1 MNRSHRCCQKSA
13 IWSAACAL
21 ATMLLVSAGHAV
33 DCNGDGHG
41 ENAPLGR
48 KYCHAGSGQ
57 FVAISKASP
66 QARTIDLRRIQ
77 HAHDRKIDPD
87 VPIYTDITLPGVTPE
102 LLDRSG
108 REYALITLYNID
120 PPLEDLPSKEP
131 GIDRGIDFRD
141 PSNLLKSAYSN
152 YVSPVQT
159 KDAERQSVSGHPIG
173 HFYVKVEMPGYPPV
187 LTGMTTTARADTELV
202 ELTLGRQL
210 GIGGV
215 LLTPQPGR
223 LNSAAEAAQ
232 ELGLRQREL
241 VVVDGLNFRM
251 RDGQN
256 IGPTY
261 TIQDGNVVFARF
273 QVPRENARDALDA
286 FLQFVANGTHNT
298 FGSLLS
304 RPIKGDGAGCSAFAM
319 FWLKGAGII
328 PFFDETEIPDEWRP
342 SPSGSKTSAPLWTNF
357 YNRLRI
363 PWQHI
368 GCDERV
374 GLSRSSRQAAQYTV
388 YDNLFH
394 DIDTSLVRS
403 ASQGLAEKVR
413 NSYGQIA
420 GTLFQWGAL
429 TPLRDLIISSRR
441 KDPGDEGDYHWA
453 EDGNQGLRIGFWDN
467 GRFSEWIKFQWSGK
481 ANHNQSLS
489 GGVKL
494 RRVKEGRFLGVEI
507 NALNITRASTALFE
521 RMAGHPRQ
529 PASSEATIDC
539 RSLFAGPR

>member
-1 MNRSHRCCQKSA
+1 MR
-13 IWSAACAL
+13 SAASAL
-21 ATMLLVSAGHAV
+21 AMMFFVSAGYAG
-33 DCNGDGHG
+33 DCHFYGHG

-48 KYCHAGSGQ
+48 KYCHAGGGQ
-57 FVAISKASP
+57 FEAISKVAP
-66 QARTIDLRRIQ
+66 RGRTIDLRRIQ
-77 HAHDRKIDPD
+77 HAHDRKIDQD
-87 VPIYTDITLPGVTPE
+87 VPIFTDITLPGVTPD

-120 PPLEDLPSKEP
+120 PPLEDLPSSEP

-141 PSNLLKSAYSN
+141 PSNLLKSVYSN

-159 KDAERQSVSGHPIG
+159 NDAERQPVPGHPIG
-173 HFYVKVEMPGYPPV
+173 HFYVKVEIPGYPPI
-187 LTGMTTTARADTELV
+187 LTGMTTTARADVELV

-273 QVPRENARDALDA
+273 RVPPENAQDALGA

-304 RPIKGDGAGCSAFAM
+304 RPTKGDGAGCSAFAM

-328 PFFDETEIPDEWRP
+328 PFFDETEIPNEWRP
-342 SPSGSKTSAPLWTNF
+342 PHFGSKKSDPLWTNF
-357 YNRLRI
+357 YNRI
-363 PWQHI
+363 HMPWQHI

-374 GLSRSSRQAAQYTV
+374 GLRRSSTQAAQYTV

-394 DIDTSLVRS
+394 DIDPNFVRS

-441 KDPGDEGDYHWA
+441 KDPGDEGDYRWA
-453 EDGNQGLRIGFWDN
+453 ADGGEGLRIGFWDN
-467 GRFSEWIKFQWSGK
+467 ARFSKWIKFQWSGK
-481 ANHNQSLS
+481 TNPDQSLS
-489 GGVKL
+489 GGMKL

-507 NALNITRASTALFE
+507 NALNIERASTALFE
-521 RMAGHPRQ
+521 RMAGYPKQ
-529 PASSEATIDC
+529 PARNGPAVDC
-539 RSLFAGPR
+539 RSLFSNPR